1 MLHKKIEHANGWVL
15 YKDRESI
22 GKLRKG
28 KADQWYHPR
37 VRWNNP
43 RQTKKSEAT
52 WAMALEIKKVWEKLK
67 TEKSDIGGITI
78 LRSMNLLDD
87 LSSRVAD
94 ALCVEFREKTF
105 DPAADD
111 EWKAFYQTYLED
123 NNLPEYVF
131 PNNLVD
137 GRSEAPPNRHNP
149 EIRAQIAK
157 LIDEGVG
164 PNKISSDLGISRS
177 AVQRFKKVYL
187 EKIKITP
194 SDCRLKVRVGDRLK
208 IAFVHP

>member
-1 MLHKKIEHANGWVL
+1 MDQSDEAAH
-15 YKDRESI
+15 
-22 GKLRKG
+22 

-94 ALCVEFREKTF
+94 ALCVEFREK
-105 DPAADD
+105 PLIL
-111 EWKAFYQTYLED
+111 QRMMS
-123 NNLPEYVF
+123 
-131 PNNLVD
+131 
-137 GRSEAPPNRHNP
+137 GRLF
-149 EIRAQIAK
+149 IK
-157 LIDEGVG
+157 LIW
-164 PNKISSDLGISRS
+164 KII
-177 AVQRFKKVYL
+177 
-187 EKIKITP
+187 ICP
-194 SDCRLKVRVGDRLK
+194 SMCFQT
-208 IAFVHP
+208 I

>member
-1 MLHKKIEHANGWVL
+1 MMLHKKIEHANGWVL

-131 PNNLVD
+131 PPSPGLPAHKPASLP
-137 GRSEAPPNRHNP
+137 GRSLPAHLPARLPDGLLAACSLANPPPVCAPAPLQP
-149 EIRAQIAK
+149 
-157 LIDEGVG
+157 
-164 PNKISSDLGISRS
+164 
-177 AVQRFKKVYL
+177 
-187 EKIKITP
+187 TP
-194 SDCRLKVRVGDRLK
+194 LMLL
-208 IAFVHP
+208 